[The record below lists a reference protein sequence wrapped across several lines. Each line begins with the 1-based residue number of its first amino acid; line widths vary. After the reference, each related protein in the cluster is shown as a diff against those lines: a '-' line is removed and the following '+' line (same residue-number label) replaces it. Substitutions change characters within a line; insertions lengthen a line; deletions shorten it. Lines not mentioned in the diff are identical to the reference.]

1 MRKLIRKGNP
11 FSKYTHYH
19 GHLVHE
25 PIDWRQK
32 WLRREAD
39 FRPKNGSPY
48 PLGYLNPPL
57 LRSAFGEYSCRTHIS
72 SHFLRIQRGLSTYL
86 FPRASC
92 CRFPHHVLSKSLT
105 IQTNLLFSCYHPW
118 IGWFITT
125 CMAVSPSKRIEQPGV
140 LLRFQPWEDF
150 PSSYSSGMSQRG
162 PRML

>member
-72 SHFLRIQRGLSTYL
+72 SHFLRKEVYPHTSSPELLVVDFPIMFFLS
-86 FPRASC
+86 PW
-92 CRFPHHVLSKSLT
+92 PSK
-105 IQTNLLFSCYHPW
+105 QTFGYHPW

-140 LLRFQPWEDF
+140 LLKFQPWEDF

>member
-39 FRPKNGSPY
+39 FHPQNGSPY

-105 IQTNLLFSCYHPW
+105 IQTNLWLPPMNWLVYNYMYGCISFQANWTTRCAAQISALGGLPFILLFRNVPER
-118 IGWFITT
+118 
-125 CMAVSPSKRIEQPGV
+125 A
-140 LLRFQPWEDF
+140 
-150 PSSYSSGMSQRG
+150 
-162 PRML
+162 